1 MKRTISALLVSASVV
16 LPSAASAQAMCAARS
31 DLLTNLKGQ
40 FSEAP
45 VAIGLTNTGGVVEVL
60 ASPEGDTWTIIV
72 TDPQGTSCLMAAG
85 AYWQAALKVAIGQ
98 ES

>member
-1 MKRTISALLVSASVV
+1 MKRTLWALLVSASVI
-16 LPSAASAQAMCAARS
+16 LPPSASAQMMCAARA
-31 DLLTNLKGQ
+31 DLLVNLKGK

-45 VAIGLTNTGGVVEVL
+45 VAIGLINTAGVVEVL

-85 AYWQAALKVAIGQ
+85 AYWQAALKSVAGQ